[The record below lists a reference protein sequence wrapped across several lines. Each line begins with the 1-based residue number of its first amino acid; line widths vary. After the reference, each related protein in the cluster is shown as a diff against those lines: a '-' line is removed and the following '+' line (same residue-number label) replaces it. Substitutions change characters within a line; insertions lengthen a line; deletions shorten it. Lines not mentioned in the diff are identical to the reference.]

1 MRLELYIRNRFYIS
15 TEIILPEKEDWMNL
29 KNKEDFEVY
38 CQGREDY
45 VKLMIRGL
53 LNKYSR
59 AIGENEWEI
68 RRIFESKINKEVVQL
83 N

>member
-1 MRLELYIRNRFYIS
+1 
-15 TEIILPEKEDWMNL
+15 MNL

-38 CQGREDY
+38 VQGREDY

-68 RRIFESKINKEVVQL
+68 RRIFESKINKEVAQL